1 MSPPPR
7 LPETD
12 VIIAG
17 GGPAGLMLAIELGRR
32 GVSVALFDDDRA
44 DSFSPQ
50 ANATQA
56 RTMEHFRRLGFAD
69 EIRQLGLPPDHPTDI
84 VYYTTYAGY
93 ELARFRL
100 PTARQAAE
108 LPKQLSGS
116 WSAAE
121 LPHRVSQMYVERVL
135 QRHATALPS
144 VALHYEHEVVAVC
157 DDGVRA
163 TATVEYD
170 GKTLEASARY
180 LVGCDGPGSLVRKH
194 LGVRYEGEA
203 GVQRNFAGG
212 RMHAVHL
219 RSDAVKPAMSGP
231 PGWMHVN
238 VHHARRSFT
247 IALDGVAEFVF
258 HTQLLEG
265 EDEAALTDADVRRMF
280 AQCMGRE
287 VDFDILFRAS
297 WTAGFALVAERFREG
312 RLFLAGDAAHLFTP
326 MGGLGYNTAV
336 EDAVNLGW
344 KLAAVIQGWGG
355 PGLLESYERE
365 RKPAAARNTG
375 YARAFAD
382 SLGNFVPDPRL
393 EEASPDGERLRAEAG
408 AYFED
413 HGRRE
418 FNIPGITFG
427 TRIDGSPVI
436 APDGTSPPPDRP
448 NEYVPTACPG
458 GRPPHAWLAGGASLY
473 DRFGFE
479 FTLLDLAGDA
489 DRAAPMVKTARS
501 AGLPL
506 TRVSLDDPAL
516 RDLYEADYAL
526 IRPDQTVAWRGD
538 EFGDAAG
545 LIDVVRGAGGR

>member
-1 MSPPPR
+1 
-7 LPETD
+7 
-12 VIIAG
+12 
-17 GGPAGLMLAIELGRR
+17 
-32 GVSVALFDDDRA
+32 
-44 DSFSPQ
+44 
-50 ANATQA
+50 
-56 RTMEHFRRLGFAD
+56 
-69 EIRQLGLPPDHPTDI
+69 
-84 VYYTTYAGY
+84 
-93 ELARFRL
+93 
-100 PTARQAAE
+100 
-108 LPKQLSGS
+108 
-116 WSAAE
+116 
-121 LPHRVSQMYVERVL
+121 
-135 QRHATALPS
+135 
-144 VALHYEHEVVAVC
+144 
-157 DDGVRA
+157 
-163 TATVEYD
+163 
-170 GKTLEASARY
+170 
-180 LVGCDGPGSLVRKH
+180 
-194 LGVRYEGEA
+194 
-203 GVQRNFAGG
+203 
-212 RMHAVHL
+212 HAVHL

-297 WTAGFALVAERFREG
+297 WTAGFALVAERFRPGSSRG